1 MAVAYYIF
9 MFVLGFVLLI
19 CGSSLFVDSAVSLAN
34 KLHLPEV
41 LIGATI
47 VSIGTTLPESLFST
61 MASVHDLPD
70 MALGNA
76 LGSILCNTGFIAGF
90 MLMLRPIHLE
100 KKALGNI
107 MSGAFF
113 LGAAFVVY
121 LTGGMTVGGLSRV
134 SGIILLLMC
143 LLYIGSTVRNAVIQE
158 EQERTAQSE
167 ERQSFGASDV
177 LRIVLEA
184 VVLYIG
190 ASFLVEFGPK
200 LARSFGVPEVIIS
213 LTFVALGTSLPE
225 FVTSLVALKK
235 KHSALSLGNIIG
247 ADILNF
253 VLVGGLSAVICP
265 IPYLD
270 SVMGMELPFIF
281 FLLFVLCFPSIVRQ
295 KAGRI
300 QGCLL
305 LGGYVIYLILTI
317 S

>member
-61 MASVHDLPD
+61 MASVHGLPD

-113 LGAAFVVY
+113 LVAAFVVY

-190 ASFLVEFGPK
+190 ANFLVEFG
-200 LARSFGVPEVIIS
+200 
-213 LTFVALGTSLPE
+213 
-225 FVTSLVALKK
+225 
-235 KHSALSLGNIIG
+235 
-247 ADILNF
+247 LN
-253 VLVGGLSAVICP
+253 
-265 IPYLD
+265 
-270 SVMGMELPFIF
+270 
-281 FLLFVLCFPSIVRQ
+281 
-295 KAGRI
+295 
-300 QGCLL
+300 
-305 LGGYVIYLILTI
+305 
-317 S
+317 

>member
-61 MASVHDLPD
+61 MASVHGLPD

-113 LGAAFVVY
+113 LRGGFCSIFDWRDDSGRTFTCFRYHFVVDVSIVY
-121 LTGGMTVGGLSRV
+121 RKYSEKCSDTRGTGTDGTIR
-134 SGIILLLMC
+134 
-143 LLYIGSTVRNAVIQE
+143 R
-158 EQERTAQSE
+158 
-167 ERQSFGASDV
+167 
-177 LRIVLEA
+177 EA
-184 VVLYIG
+184 VLWG
-190 ASFLVEFGPK
+190 
-200 LARSFGVPEVIIS
+200 
-213 LTFVALGTSLPE
+213 
-225 FVTSLVALKK
+225 
-235 KHSALSLGNIIG
+235 
-247 ADILNF
+247 
-253 VLVGGLSAVICP
+253 
-265 IPYLD
+265 
-270 SVMGMELPFIF
+270 
-281 FLLFVLCFPSIVRQ
+281 
-295 KAGRI
+295 
-300 QGCLL
+300 
-305 LGGYVIYLILTI
+305 
-317 S
+317 

>member
-1 MAVAYYIF
+1 MEHRKIMAVAYYI

-61 MASVHDLPD
+61 MASVHGLPD

-121 LTGGMTVGGLSRV
+121 L
-134 SGIILLLMC
+134 
-143 LLYIGSTVRNAVIQE
+143 
-158 EQERTAQSE
+158 
-167 ERQSFGASDV
+167 
-177 LRIVLEA
+177 
-184 VVLYIG
+184 
-190 ASFLVEFGPK
+190 
-200 LARSFGVPEVIIS
+200 
-213 LTFVALGTSLPE
+213 
-225 FVTSLVALKK
+225 
-235 KHSALSLGNIIG
+235 
-247 ADILNF
+247 
-253 VLVGGLSAVICP
+253 
-265 IPYLD
+265 
-270 SVMGMELPFIF
+270 
-281 FLLFVLCFPSIVRQ
+281 
-295 KAGRI
+295 AG
-300 QGCLL
+300 
-305 LGGYVIYLILTI
+305 
-317 S
+317 

>member
-47 VSIGTTLPESLFST
+47 VSIGTTLPEVFFFST
-61 MASVHDLPD
+61 MASVHGLPD

-121 LTGGMTVGGLSRV
+121 LTGGMTVGRLV
-134 SGIILLLMC
+134 TCLPGIILLLMC

-200 LARSFGVPEVIIS
+200 LARSFWSTGGDY
-213 LTFVALGTSLPE
+213 LFN
-225 FVTSLVALKK
+225 FCCF
-235 KHSALSLGNIIG
+235 GN
-247 ADILNF
+247 
-253 VLVGGLSAVICP
+253 
-265 IPYLD
+265 
-270 SVMGMELPFIF
+270 
-281 FLLFVLCFPSIVRQ
+281 FPS
-295 KAGRI
+295 
-300 QGCLL
+300 
-305 LGGYVIYLILTI
+305 
-317 S
+317 

>member
-1 MAVAYYIF
+1 M
-9 MFVLGFVLLI
+9 
-19 CGSSLFVDSAVSLAN
+19 
-34 KLHLPEV
+34 
-41 LIGATI
+41 
-47 VSIGTTLPESLFST
+47 
-61 MASVHDLPD
+61 
-70 MALGNA
+70 
-76 LGSILCNTGFIAGF
+76 
-90 MLMLRPIHLE
+90 
-100 KKALGNI
+100 
-107 MSGAFF
+107 
-113 LGAAFVVY
+113 
-121 LTGGMTVGGLSRV
+121 
-134 SGIILLLMC
+134 
-143 LLYIGSTVRNAVIQE
+143 RNAVIQE

-213 LTFVALGTSLPE
+213 LTVVALGTSLPE

-281 FLLFVLCFPSIVRQ
+281 FLFFVLCFPSIVRQ